1 MNKENSERSVANSI
15 SVTSLE
21 DDEKDIPASLSSS
34 VGSSLNNNIRRSAE
48 RRSSLAASLTSV
60 RKSVP
65 TERLTSIISDPLRRE
80 HHDQK
85 VVGLGRS
92 ALKES
97 LRQSSNDPS
106 DVLDQLEGS
115 EKTRYKRNQC
125 KDIPLEDDE
134 KYARAKAESRPV
146 MLAFLGYYTSMKIF
160 FYYLISLN
168 TLLTVGLTVG
178 LTFYWYD
185 LFINVSIV
193 VLVRCL

>member
-1 MNKENSERSVANSI
+1 M
-15 SVTSLE
+15 
-21 DDEKDIPASLSSS
+21 
-34 VGSSLNNNIRRSAE
+34 
-48 RRSSLAASLTSV
+48 TSV
-60 RKSVP
+60 RKSVAA
-65 TERLTSIISDPLRRE
+65 EALSAMISDPLRRE

-92 ALKES
+92 ALKQS

-134 KYARAKAESRPV
+134 KYARAKAESRPL

-168 TLLTVGLTVG
+168 TLITVGLTV
-178 LTFYWYD
+178 
-185 LFINVSIV
+185 
-193 VLVRCL
+193 

>member
-1 MNKENSERSVANSI
+1 MNKENSDLSI

-21 DDEKDIPASLSSS
+21 DNEKDIPASLSSS
-34 VGSSLNNNIRRSAE
+34 VGASLNSRKSAE
-48 RRSSLAASLTSV
+48 RRSTSLAASMTSV
-60 RKSVP
+60 RKSVAA
-65 TERLTSIISDPLRRE
+65 EALSAMISDPLRRE

-92 ALKES
+92 ALKQS

-134 KYARAKAESRPV
+134 KYARAKAESRPF
-146 MLAFLGYYTSMKIF
+146 MLVLLGYYTSIKIF

-168 TLLTVGLTVG
+168 TLITVGLTV
-178 LTFYWYD
+178 
-185 LFINVSIV
+185 
-193 VLVRCL
+193 

>member
-1 MNKENSERSVANSI
+1 MNKENSDLSI

-21 DDEKDIPASLSSS
+21 DDEKDIPTSLSSS
-34 VGSSLNNNIRRSAE
+34 IGASLNSRKSAE
-48 RRSSLAASLTSV
+48 RRSTSLAASMTSV
-60 RKSVP
+60 RKSVAA
-65 TERLTSIISDPLRRE
+65 EALSAMISDPLRRE

-92 ALKES
+92 ALKQS

-134 KYARAKAESRPV
+134 KYARAKAESRPL

-168 TLLTVGLTVG
+168 TLITVGLTV
-178 LTFYWYD
+178 
-185 LFINVSIV
+185 
-193 VLVRCL
+193 